1 MITSKIS
8 EALESYFEQYDL
20 MVAIAQPI
28 MLAKANNKTHCGEVG
43 MASAAQTSGI
53 DSAFEIHPLT
63 PAIGAE
69 LSGIDLSEPLSA
81 EIIADIR
88 QTLLDNKVIFF
99 RDQNLNRE
107 QLLRFAK
114 GFGALEIHPATPKD
128 QSNPEILRIEHGA
141 KSKGQ
146 ENMWHSD
153 VTWRAEPSLGSVLSA
168 LEIPPVG
175 GDTLFANM
183 NLAYEKLPQDL
194 RDHITGMTAVH
205 DIARVFAKRLN
216 KKPEELHDQYPP
228 QEHPVVRT
236 HPETGLPSL
245 YVNSAFTSHIVGL
258 APDESQELLKKLY
271 ATAANPE
278 IQCRFK
284 WTKGAIA
291 FWDNRA
297 SQHFAASD
305 YFPARRVM
313 ERATIAG
320 DRPYFTADH

>member
-1 MITSKIS
+1 
-8 EALESYFEQYDL
+8 
-20 MVAIAQPI
+20 
-28 MLAKANNKTHCGEVG
+28 
-43 MASAAQTSGI
+43 MASAAQASGV
-53 DSAFEIHPLT
+53 DSTFEIHPLT
-63 PAIGAE
+63 PAIGTE
-69 LSGIDLSEPLSA
+69 LSGINLSDPLSND
-81 EIIADIR
+81 IIADIR
-88 QTLLDNKVIFF
+88 QTLLDHKVIFF

-107 QLLRFAK
+107 QLLGFAK
-114 GFGALEIHPATPKD
+114 RFGTLEIHPATPKD
-128 QSNPEILRIEHGA
+128 QPNPEILRIEHGA

-183 NLAYEKLPQDL
+183 NLAYEKLPQDV
-194 RDHITGMTAVH
+194 REFVTGKTAVH

-236 HPETGLPSL
+236 HPETGLR
-245 YVNSAFTSHIVGL
+245 VNSAFTSHILGMD
-258 APDESQELLKKLY
+258 ADESKDLLKKLY

-320 DRPYFTADH
+320 DRPYFSADS

>member
-1 MITSKIS
+1 
-8 EALESYFEQYDL
+8 
-20 MVAIAQPI
+20 
-28 MLAKANNKTHCGEVG
+28 
-43 MASAAQTSGI
+43 MATAAQAPGI
-53 DSAFEIHPLT
+53 ASTFEIHQLT

-69 LSGIDLSEPLSA
+69 LSGIDLSVPLTDDVV
-81 EIIADIR
+81 ADIR
-88 QTLLDNKVIFF
+88 QALLDHKVIFF
-99 RDQNLNRE
+99 RDQHLDRE
-107 QLLRFAK
+107 QLLGFAK
-114 GFGALEIHPATPKD
+114 RFGPLEIHPATPKD
-128 QSNPEILRIEHGA
+128 QPYPEILRIAHGE

-153 VTWRAEPSLGSVLSA
+153 VTWRPEPSLGSVLSA

-183 NLAYEKLPQDL
+183 NLAYEKLPQEI
-194 RDHITGMTAVH
+194 REQITGLTAIH

-216 KKPEELHDQYPP
+216 KKPEELHEQYPL

-236 HPETGLPSL
+236 HPETGLQSL
-245 YVNSAFTSHIVGL
+245 YVNSAFTSHIVGMT
-258 APDESQELLKKLY
+258 DQESKALLKMLY
-271 ATAANPE
+271 ATASNPE

-284 WTKGAIA
+284 WMQGSIA

-320 DRPYFTADH
+320 DRPYFSPDS